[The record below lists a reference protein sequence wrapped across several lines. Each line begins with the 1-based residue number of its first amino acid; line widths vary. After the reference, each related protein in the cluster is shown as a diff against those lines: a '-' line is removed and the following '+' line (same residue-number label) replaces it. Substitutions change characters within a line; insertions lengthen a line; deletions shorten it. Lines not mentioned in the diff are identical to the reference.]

1 MDYQQHITK
10 LQTEVNRAF
19 GRTVTSVYD
28 FEQLAEKIQ
37 LSVQTLRRFY
47 GKIDKDKQLSTT
59 SLNLICNYIGY
70 ADWQSFCNPIAYSQ
84 PNTHHLINAFYDT
97 VAFSGATFFDQKL
110 RDTHEAYAELILK
123 DIPYAYSFLERYKAH
138 PVITQSLYPWF
149 PYYDQMAHPSYVQ
162 LIEHYLTTN
171 PLEHLRVCQNCFL

>member
-70 ADWQSFCNPIAYSQ
+70 ADC
-84 PNTHHLINAFYDT
+84 L
-97 VAFSGATFFDQKL
+97 
-110 RDTHEAYAELILK
+110 
-123 DIPYAYSFLERYKAH
+123 
-138 PVITQSLYPWF
+138 
-149 PYYDQMAHPSYVQ
+149 
-162 LIEHYLTTN
+162 
-171 PLEHLRVCQNCFL
+171 